1 VPQTTPPQTDSTPEK
16 KAGHSPPRLFSSLSG
31 KFLSP
36 GILVIVALALASSAL
51 VVLLP
56 ARQRSGIPFW
66 LTAHRHYEAYLPKLA
81 EWNERYPNKQVA
93 ASLFHTRAFE
103 RRMLSGFLSETPL
116 ADLLE
121 SDVSVIPRAFLG
133 PPDQVGFLDLTDRLH
148 AEGLYDQFNAPSFSF
163 FTSRGRIYGLPHD
176 VHPALLCYRAD
187 IVEAAGIDV
196 SQIETWEDYFR
207 IMRPLIQ
214 DLDGDGRPDRY
225 LLELSEY
232 RTSEIIM
239 LLLQNDGEIF
249 DEDDRPIF
257 ANTRN
262 ARTLATLTT
271 WITGPDRVTANT
283 SGLAAH
289 RQRLEGL
296 VVGTIMPDWML
307 GYWKVENPQI
317 GGKIKLMPL
326 PAWERGGRRT
336 SVRGGTMIGINK
348 RSPHIETCWEVM
360 KHLYTSIEVAEQTYR
375 DSSII
380 SPVKALWSAPFYDEP
395 DPFVSGQPSGRLYIE
410 QAPHVP
416 HRPSSPYNPTAEDYI
431 GSVAMALRDYA
442 DRNEIY
448 DIDRLETEA
457 LRLLY
462 EAQARLEKLISRNVF
477 LTQSAPAL
485 TTQP

>member
-1 VPQTTPPQTDSTPEK
+1 VPHSTPPQTDTTPEK
-16 KAGHSPPRLFSSLSG
+16 KLSDSPTRLLASLSG
-31 KFLSP
+31 KLLSP
-36 GILVIVALALASSAL
+36 GIVVILSLALASSAL

-56 ARQRSGIPFW
+56 ARTRSGIPFW
-66 LTAHRHYEAYLPKLA
+66 LTAPRHYEAYLPKLT
-81 EWNERYPNKQVA
+81 EWNARHPNKQVA
-93 ASLFHTRAFE
+93 ATLFHTRAFE

-133 PPDQVGFLDLTDRLH
+133 PPEQVGFLDLTDRLH
-148 AEGLYDQFNAPSFSF
+148 AEGVYEQFNAPSFSF

-196 SQIETWEDYFR
+196 SQIETWDDYFR
-207 IMRPLIQ
+207 VMRPLIQ

-239 LLLQNDGEIF
+239 LILQNGGEIF
-249 DEDDRPIF
+249 DADDRPIF
-257 ANTRN
+257 ANARN

-271 WITGPDRVTANT
+271 WITGPGRVTANT

-296 VVGTIMPDWML
+296 VVGVIMPDWML

-326 PAWERGGRRT
+326 PAWEPGGRRT

-348 RSPHIETCWEVM
+348 RSLHIETCWEVM
-360 KHLYTSIEVAEQTYR
+360 KHLYTSREVAEQTYR

-380 SPVKALWSAPFYDEP
+380 SPVKALWREPFYDEP

-410 QAPHVP
+410 QAPQVP
-416 HRPSSPYNPTAEDYI
+416 HRPSSPYNSTAEDYI
-431 GSVAMALRDYA
+431 GSVAMALRAYA
-442 DRNEIY
+442 DRHAIY
-448 DIDRLETEA
+448 DIALLEVEA
-457 LRLLY
+457 LRLLRD
-462 EAQARLEKLISRNVF
+462 AQARLEKLISRNVF
-477 LTQSAPAL
+477 LTPPQHSE
-485 TTQP
+485 

>member
-1 VPQTTPPQTDSTPEK
+1 M
-16 KAGHSPPRLFSSLSG
+16 
-31 KFLSP
+31 
-36 GILVIVALALASSAL
+36 
-51 VVLLP
+51 LP
-56 ARQRSGIPFW
+56 SRQASGIPFW
-66 LTAHRHYEAYLPKLA
+66 LTAHRHYEAYLPKVA
-81 EWNERYPNKQVA
+81 EWNARHPDKQVA
-93 ASLFHTRAFE
+93 PSLFHTRAFE

-133 PPDQVGFLDLTDRLH
+133 PPEQVGFLDLTDRLQ
-148 AEGLYDQFNAPSFSF
+148 AEGVYDQFNAPSFSF

-187 IVEAAGIDV
+187 LVEAAGIDV
-196 SQIETWEDYFR
+196 SQIETWDDYFR
-207 IMRPLIQ
+207 VMRPLIQ

-257 ANTRN
+257 ANERN

-271 WITGPDRVTANT
+271 WITGPNRVTSNT
-283 SGLAAH
+283 SGLGAH

-296 VVGTIMPDWML
+296 VVGVIMPDWML

-326 PAWERGGRRT
+326 PAWEPGGRRT

-360 KHLYTSIEVAEQTYR
+360 KHLYTSLEVAEQTYR

-380 SPVKALWSAPFYDEP
+380 SPVKALWDAPFYDEP
-395 DPFVSGQPSGRLYIE
+395 DPFVSGQPSGRLYID
-410 QAPHVP
+410 QAPNVP

-442 DRNEIY
+442 DRHEIY
-448 DIDRLETEA
+448 DIPRLEIEA
-457 LRLLY
+457 LRLLRD
-462 EAQARLEKLISRNVF
+462 AQAHLEKLISRNVF
-477 LTQSAPAL
+477 LTQ
-485 TTQP
+485 TQPAQ